1 MNLKFVLLI
10 IAFGISKL
18 SYALDE
24 YSEYSH
30 LPDFAIPERFFTD
43 GDYLPVS
50 YLSSYPIDTKKLL
63 STELQHKLGCL
74 FIAASI
80 ATNSKYEQDYLLE
93 IEAPIF
99 QVLLTYY
106 PNLSIEKYVR
116 GNYFLGDIAD
126 GLKKENIEC
135 RFKRPKIK
143 KSTKGS

>member
-1 MNLKFVLLI
+1 MNLKFALLFI
-10 IAFGISKL
+10 VFGISEL

-30 LPDFAIPERFFTD
+30 LPNFAIPERFFTD
-43 GDYLPVS
+43 YDYLPVS

-80 ATNSKYEQDYLLE
+80 ASYSKYEQDYLLE
-93 IEAPIF
+93 IEAPIL
-99 QVLLTYY
+99 QVLLAYY

-116 GNYFLGDIAD
+116 GNYFLGDIAES
-126 GLKKENIEC
+126 LKKENIEC
-135 RFKRPKIK
+135 RFKRSQIK